1 MGNKGLV
8 DGGWEGVGEVGEV
21 GRGEFCRRKGQV
33 YFNYSV
39 QWRSTAGVMRIMYML
54 VMKG

>member
-1 MGNKGLV
+1 MG
-8 DGGWEGVGEVGEV
+8 GGGGGEVG
-21 GRGEFCRRKGQV
+21 GGEFCRRKGQV

-39 QWRSTAGVMRIMYML
+39 QWRSTASVMRIMYML